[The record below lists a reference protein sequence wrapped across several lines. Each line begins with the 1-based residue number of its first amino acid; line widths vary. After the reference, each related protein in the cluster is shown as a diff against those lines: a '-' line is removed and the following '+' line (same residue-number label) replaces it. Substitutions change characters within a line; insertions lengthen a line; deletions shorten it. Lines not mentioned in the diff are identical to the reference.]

1 MISVWAKRTR
11 VGQHVLERD
20 AHRVGGAGAAGD
32 PGQLGDHLVVVV
44 PVDQGQLHLGVV
56 AQLGR
61 QAQGDVQP
69 GVARAGD
76 HDLTAA
82 PGVGCGHGVLHG
94 YCPSW
99 EMVAG
104 RSHIPGPAGRWP
116 VLAPDG
122 EASCLVTAINGNET
136 MRQGID
142 ARLAT
147 LTTLAKAGQASW
159 CSGGDWM
166 QGGAW

>member
-1 MISVWAKRTR
+1 AGQVEAIDLGLDEADPR
-11 VGQHVLERD
+11 GQHLLERD
-20 AHRVGGAGAAGD
+20 AYRVGGTGAGGD
-32 PGQLGDHLVVVV
+32 PGQLGDGLVVVV
-44 PVDQGQLHLGVV
+44 PVDQGQLHLRVV

-104 RSHIPGPAGRWP
+104 RSHIPGPAWRWP
-116 VLAPDG
+116 LPAPDG
-122 EASCLVTAINGNET
+122 DARCLVTATNGNEP

-147 LTTLAKAGQASW
+147 LTTLAKPGRP
-159 CSGGDWM
+159 
-166 QGGAW
+166 